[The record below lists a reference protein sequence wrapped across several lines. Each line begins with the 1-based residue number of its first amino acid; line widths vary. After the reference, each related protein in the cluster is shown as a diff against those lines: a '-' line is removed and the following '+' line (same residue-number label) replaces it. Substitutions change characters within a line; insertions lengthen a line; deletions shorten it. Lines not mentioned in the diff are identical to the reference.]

1 MGNAEVFLAGG
12 VVGGAFVGNIAYK
25 AGYEKREQELRPYIA
40 HLEQQNRV
48 KDEKI
53 AELQAKLESRKIPLL
68 SRAVRVVKARLRGGA

>member
-1 MGNAEVFLAGG
+1 MGDAEVFLAGG

-40 HLEQQNRV
+40 HLELQNRV

-53 AELQAKLESRKIPLL
+53 AELQAKLESTKIPLL
-68 SRAVRVVKARLRGGA
+68 SKAVRAVMARLRDRA